1 MVPMTCKGFQFG
13 VFSANSALMRA
24 VLLGISWIV
33 FVASVGA
40 QDVLPVVEDPV
51 VENPVVENPVV
62 RDANTVSNEEDSSL
76 LGGAK
81 QKSEGVTFVS
91 LDPAIERI
99 SRGEDPKTLADLKA
113 LQSQQSKVA
122 EKINLVT
129 VNLQHGSTQGSGVII
144 NEDGF
149 ILTAAH
155 VAGRPKQRMTVVLH
169 DGRRVEAI
177 SMGLNRDSD
186 AGLVRIIK
194 NRDSNGKPWP
204 HAALPSVGERVRVGQ
219 WCIAG
224 GHPGGWIADRPSV
237 IRVGRILRVTDSTLV
252 SDCSLIGGDSGG
264 PLFDLQGKLIGIHS
278 RIGIDV
284 DDNMHVPMNV
294 YIESWDRLAKGEVW
308 GVLPGFQPIIGVTAD
323 RDSDTKKECII
334 GAVAPRG
341 PAAKAGLLPGDRI
354 VRFNGNEIDS
364 FDKLKAEVNATVP
377 GERVGVEVLREGA
390 RVNLKLTV
398 GVSDEP

>member
-1 MVPMTCKGFQFG
+1 M
-13 VFSANSALMRA
+13 
-24 VLLGISWIV
+24 
-33 FVASVGA
+33 
-40 QDVLPVVEDPV
+40 
-51 VENPVVENPVV
+51 
-62 RDANTVSNEEDSSL
+62 
-76 LGGAK
+76 GGAK

-204 HAALPSVGERVRVGQ
+204 HAALPSVGERVRIGQ

-377 GERVGVEVLREGA
+377 GEQVGVEVLREGA